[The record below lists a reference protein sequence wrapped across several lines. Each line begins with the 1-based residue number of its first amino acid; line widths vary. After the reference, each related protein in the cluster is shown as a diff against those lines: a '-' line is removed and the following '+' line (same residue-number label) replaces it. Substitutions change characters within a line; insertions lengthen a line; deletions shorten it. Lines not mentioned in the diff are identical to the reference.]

1 MTGKVV
7 VVTGGTRGVGDGIV
21 ETFLRAGAT
30 VETCGRTAPEQLCE
44 VDGRAPGFTLVDIR
58 DEEQV
63 GAWVADLTGRHGHI
77 DVLVNNAGG
86 APFVDFDDSSTRLL
100 RKVLE
105 LNLTSAILMS
115 HHVHPLMPPGGV
127 VLNITSISARRPS
140 PGSAVYGAAKAGL
153 ESLTGSLAVEW
164 APRVRVNA
172 ISCGLVATPGGDDHY
187 GEDDGQLAAIA
198 RTIPRGI
205 LATPLE
211 IGAACLMLASPLS
224 SHITGAVLN
233 VDGGGEWPA
242 FLQHTPKAPH
252 TSHSPRAPRTSEES
266 HA

>member
-1 MTGKVV
+1 MTDPLDMTGKVV
-7 VVTGGTRGVGDGIV
+7 VVTGGSRGVGDGIV

-30 VETCGRTAPEQLCE
+30 VETCGRTAPERLRD
-44 VDGRAPGFTLVDIR
+44 VDGRVATFSPVDVR
-58 DEEQV
+58 DEEQI
-63 GAWVADLTGRHGHI
+63 GAWAADVTGRHGQV

-86 APFVDFDDSSTRLL
+86 APFLDFDSSSPRLL

-105 LNLTSAILMS
+105 LNLTSAILVS
-115 HHVHPLMPPGGV
+115 HRFRRVMPSGGV

-140 PGSAVYGAAKAGL
+140 PGTAVYGAAKAGL

-164 APRVRVNA
+164 APQVRVNA

-187 GEDDGQLAAIA
+187 GDADQMARIA
-198 RTIPRGI
+198 RTIPRGV

-224 SHITGAVLN
+224 RHITGAILN

-242 FLQHTPKAPH
+242 FLQHA
-252 TSHSPRAPRTSEES
+252 PRAPKES

>member
-1 MTGKVV
+1 MADPLDLTGRVV

-30 VETCGRTAPEQLCE
+30 VETCGRTTPERLRDT
-44 VDGRAPGFTLVDIR
+44 DGRVPTFSPVDIR
-58 DEEQV
+58 DEGQV
-63 GAWVADLTGRHGHI
+63 AAWVAAVTDRRGRV

-86 APFVDFDDSSTRLL
+86 APFVDFAASSTRLL

-105 LNLTSAILMS
+105 LNLTTAILMS
-115 HHVHPLMPPGGV
+115 HAVRPVMSSGGV

-140 PGSAVYGAAKAGL
+140 PGTAVYGAAKAGL
-153 ESLTGSLAVEW
+153 ESLTSSLAIEW
-164 APRVRVNA
+164 APHVRVNA
-172 ISCGLVATPGGDDHY
+172 VSCGLVATPGGDEHY
-187 GEDDGQLAAIA
+187 GDADQLARVA
-198 RTIPRGI
+198 RTIPRGV

-211 IGAACLMLASPLS
+211 IGAACLMLVSPLS

-242 FLQHTPKAPH
+242 FLQHTP
-252 TSHSPRAPRTSEES
+252 HSPEEP